1 MTWSLLGFLVLGGA
15 VVVALLIAAVWYC
28 ISQIAKW

>member
-1 MTWSLLGFLVLGGA
+1 VTWSLLGLVLLGGS

-28 ISQIAKW
+28 LKQIAKW